1 MAPLSRAKDPVR
13 FAHLRC
19 AMSGDRELVKKLLS
33 GDEAAFDR
41 FVGDY
46 YPRLYRF
53 AFRRLKGNTSLALDV
68 VQSTFQKVIPRL
80 GSWRAEA
87 SLFSW
92 MCGFCR
98 FEIAAVWRGDKE
110 TVPEDDPAVRAAL
123 DSLTALEDSP
133 EREYQRKELGRVV
146 RVALDHLPRHYA
158 DALEWKYIGE
168 LSVKEI
174 AERLRT
180 TPKAA
185 ESLLTRA
192 RQAFRDAFAE
202 LEGGTA

>member
-1 MAPLSRAKDPVR
+1 MRE
-13 FAHLRC
+13 
-19 AMSGDRELVKKLLS
+19 DRKLVKQLLS

-53 AFRRLKGNTSLALDV
+53 AFRRLRGNTDLALDV

-87 SLFSW
+87 ALFSW

-98 FEIAAVWRGDKE
+98 FEIAAVWKGHGE
-110 TVPEDDPAVRAAL
+110 IVPEDDPAVRAAL
-123 DSLTALEDSP
+123 DSLPALEDSP
-133 EREYQRKELGRVV
+133 EREYERRELGRAV
-146 RVALDHLPRHYA
+146 RIALDHLPRRYA
-158 DALEWKYIGE
+158 DALEWKYMGGH
-168 LSVKEI
+168 SVNEI

-202 LEGGTA
+202 LVARTS